1 MELTAEKAKDVF
13 TSTSE
18 TIKSSPP
25 YSPNDDECSFIS
37 GIIFG
42 ELVNKNEKYQLFL
55 QDFCN
60 IVKYI
65 NGEIPSFTLSNEG
78 LDAVK
83 KTTEA
88 YLQIDPELSSL
99 LDSCTKLRDSVK

>member
-1 MELTAEKAKDVF
+1 MELTSEKARSVF

-18 TIKSSPP
+18 IIKSSPP
-25 YSPNDDECSFIS
+25 YSPNEEDCSFIS

-42 ELVNKNEKYQLFL
+42 ELVNKNEKFHFYL
-55 QDFCN
+55 QDFNN
-60 IVKYI
+60 IVRYI
-65 NGEIPSFTLSNEG
+65 NGEISSFSLSTEG
-78 LDAVK
+78 LEAVK